1 MTSLCISMLYN
12 LLVNMKKDVRHVI
25 YNMLITSNLS
35 GTAYYTTSFEPL
47 RLLFMELNVLCWAML
62 CW

>member
-1 MTSLCISMLYN
+1 MTSLCMSMLYN